1 MSAETIGGSATGSLI
16 AYLVYSCIKKS
27 RDKTKI
33 NGLLLLKGKSHCQEN
48 LSDENNIFIDMDSQ
62 LSETEPL
69 NEIQSSEKRL
79 NLYPKAKALLKK
91 LKNDFRNKTI
101 IICSCD
107 RELLNYLK
115 IKKHNIFSILPSV
128 KMMNEILVPALNVKD
143 EQQDKLEKLR
153 LLMGLQGHN
162 RNQFLVNNYE
172 EQDNKIRAIFNLNR
186 RNFI

>member
-1 MSAETIGGSATGSLI
+1 MSAEAAAGSAGGSLI
-16 AYLVYSCIKKS
+16 AYLVYSCFKKT

-33 NGLLLLKGKSHCQEN
+33 NGLLLLKGKSHCQEH

-62 LSETEPL
+62 LSDEEPL
-69 NEIQSSEKRL
+69 NEIASSQKRL

-91 LKNDFRNKTI
+91 LKSDFRNKRI
-101 IICSCD
+101 IVCSCD

-115 IKKHNIFSILPSV
+115 VKKHNIYSILPSV
-128 KMMNEILVPALNVKD
+128 KMMNEILVPALNVKE

-162 RNQFLVNNYE
+162 RNQYLVNSYE
-172 EQDNKIRAIFNLNR
+172 EQDSKIRTIFNLNR